1 LGNDPV
7 SDACKV
13 NMVRSTSSSASGSSK
28 PSTSGGGRPA
38 SEALLNHGSILIKF
52 ISIIMTTTVIVYI

>member
-1 LGNDPV
+1 MGTDPV

-13 NMVRSTSSSASGSSK
+13 TMVRSTSPSGGSK
-28 PSTSGGGRPA
+28 PSTSGGGA
-38 SEALLNHGSILIKF
+38 SAGEALLNHGSILIKF

>member
-1 LGNDPV
+1 
-7 SDACKV
+7 
-13 NMVRSTSSSASGSSK
+13 MVRSTSSSASGSSK